1 MLGWVLVEHRHVW
14 GRNDRGI
21 AATDS
26 IRRDRKPSVG
36 PVGRFLSDYALTALG
51 AASRFWRRTRLTRGV
66 RDVTKIDKKAGGFV
80 LEVHLFGG
88 EVVHAPH
95 TLAQVKQAVA
105 DAAKWSQVAQV
116 AATDW
121 AARLDLAVALTTAY
135 RRMLVVGGG
144 LILADQDGGVWNP
157 AHRLY
162 DRIGFVLVRRD
173 GDCLTMTRET
183 AR

>member
-1 MLGWVLVEHRHVW
+1 M
-14 GRNDRGI
+14 
-21 AATDS
+21 
-26 IRRDRKPSVG
+26 
-36 PVGRFLSDYALTALG
+36 
-51 AASRFWRRTRLTRGV
+51 
-66 RDVTKIDKKAGGFV
+66 TKTDKKAGGLV

-105 DAAKWSQVAQV
+105 DAAEWSQVAQV

-121 AARLDLAVALTTAY
+121 AARPDLAVALTTAY

-144 LILADQDGGVWNP
+144 LILADQDGGVWNIDEARVVALRVTDP
-157 AHRLY
+157 TDEPDAPEPRQV
-162 DRIGFVLVRRD
+162 GFHYEKPD
-173 GDCLTMTRET
+173 AA